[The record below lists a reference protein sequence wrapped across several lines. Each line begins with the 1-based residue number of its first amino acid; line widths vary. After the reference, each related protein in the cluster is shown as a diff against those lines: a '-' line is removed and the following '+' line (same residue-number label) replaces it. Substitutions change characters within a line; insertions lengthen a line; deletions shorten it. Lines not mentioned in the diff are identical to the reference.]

1 MFLLRGY
8 EWAQWSAF
16 QISATS
22 CLVGTTSCQETKIM
36 GKNAFMSHKWSVWTN
51 RWLLTNLSCL
61 MERMIL
67 LPSPAAVHV
76 CLHAAWSRMF
86 HLWHTAFPVFQ
97 PKLNEIFSSFPGASI
112 ELFIASLTFS
122 RSQDSPPP
130 LLPAPSLPFV
140 PLLWLLAHTAVGCV
154 GGHYTCPLSFS
165 PSLSEAHTLS
175 LPPSPPHSLSC
186 SLLLSH
192 SSCLKPG
199 LTFFLTECRKEG

>member
-36 GKNAFMSHKWSVWTN
+36 EKIAFMLHEWSVWTN

-76 CLHAAWSRMF
+76 CLHAARMF
-86 HLWHTAFPVFQ
+86 HLWHSAFPVFQ
-97 PKLNEIFSSFPGASI
+97 PKLNEIFSSFPGASLK
-112 ELFIASLTFS
+112 LFHCFS
-122 RSQDSPPP
+122 YFLSYSDSPPP

-154 GGHYTCPLSFS
+154 GGHYTSLVFLSFPLSHTHSLS
-165 PSLSEAHTLS
+165 PSLTTSF
-175 LPPSPPHSLSC
+175 
-186 SLLLSH
+186 SLLLS
-192 SSCLKPG
+192 PAV
-199 LTFFLTECRKEG
+199 TFQLSKAGFNFLSHWV